1 MNIKHCQE
9 CIQKITAVSYF
20 TDIFN
25 FILKYKILARILF
38 ILNQHCDKGTVMD
51 SMLNLTPRAQQV
63 LIIAKQVAEQ
73 FKQNFICTEHI
84 LLALLK
90 LPQCIAVTILK
101 SLNVDIAELNQEL
114 ENQITANSK
123 QSNSEQSNNQTI
135 ELTPRVQQALLLSAK
150 EANILQHPYI
160 GTEHILL
167 GLIRT
172 EESFASKV
180 LKKYNVTIANC
191 RQAILAALDPNF
203 IDDDDD
209 DDDEPVNVKINSHQT
224 NEIKTPALRA
234 FGRDLT
240 AIARD
245 GGLDPI
251 IGRDKEIERVIQ
263 ILCRRT
269 KNNPAL
275 VGEAGV
281 GKTAIIEGL
290 AQSIASGNVPLPL
303 LNKRVIS
310 LDMALI
316 LAGTKYRGQ
325 FEERLKAIIDDI
337 ARAKNVILF
346 LDEFHTI
353 VGAGSSEGSMDASN
367 ILKPALSRGEIQCIG
382 ATTLDEYRKYIER
395 DSALERRFQPVK
407 VDPPSI
413 QESIA
418 ILNGIKENYE
428 KYHNVTYTDDA
439 IETAVKL
446 SARYIQDRFLPDK
459 AIDLLDEAGARTRLH
474 TIVRPPKIQKISDQI
489 NHILKDKEQAIS
501 DQKFEEAAK
510 LRDKEKVLT
519 TERDNLIQK
528 WRDTLPNKTA
538 TVNATTI
545 REVISNWTGIPLSSI
560 EKKESERLLH
570 LDDTLRQNI
579 IGQDDAVY
587 AVSRA
592 IRRARADLKDP
603 NKPTGS
609 FMFLGPTGV
618 GKTHLAK
625 VLAEQLFG
633 NKEALVKID
642 MSEYMEKHTV
652 SRIVGSPPGYIGHD
666 EGGQLTELI
675 RRKPYSVVLFD
686 EIEKAHPD
694 VIQILLQVLE
704 DGCLTDSLGRKVDFK
719 NTILIMTSNIG
730 AEIMQRDITLGFH
743 RSTEKNFTKIKEQVI
758 DEAKHTFK
766 PEFMNRLTDILVFK
780 QLGHD
785 SLKKI
790 VEIELKKVSTRA
802 LEHEITLK
810 FSDKA
815 KEFLIKKGYDKKF
828 GARPLNRAIEKYV
841 EDPLADDILRGEF
854 NSKSS
859 ILITSDDK
867 HPDTLLFKVRNNK
880 QQNSEEDNNLS
891 ESAQVKENIDQ
902 SSQNELEAKP

>member
-1 MNIKHCQE
+1 ME
-9 CIQKITAVSYF
+9 
-20 TDIFN
+20 
-25 FILKYKILARILF
+25 
-38 ILNQHCDKGTVMD
+38 

-63 LIIAKQVAEQ
+63 LIVAKQIAEQ
-73 FKQNFICTEHI
+73 FGQTFICTEHI

-101 SLNVDIAELNQEL
+101 SLNVDVAQLSQDL
-114 ENQITANSK
+114 EVQIQANKNKGLSK
-123 QSNSEQSNNQTI
+123 SSTEQAI
-135 ELTPRVQQALLLSAK
+135 ELTPRVQQVLLYSAK

-160 GTEHILL
+160 GTEHLLL
-167 GLIRT
+167 GLIR
-172 EESFASKV
+172 EENSCAAKLLNKSGV
-180 LKKYNVTIANC
+180 NLANC

-203 IDDDDD
+203 IDNDDDDD
-209 DDDEPVNVKINSHQT
+209 DDDENDTFFGTKTSTNQT
-224 NEIKTPALRA
+224 GEVKTPALRA

-240 AIARD
+240 AIARN
-245 GGLDPI
+245 GELDPI
-251 IGRDKEIERVIQ
+251 IGRDKEISRVIQ

-290 AQSIASGNVPLPL
+290 AQAIASGNVPLPL
-303 LNKRVIS
+303 MNKRVIS

-325 FEERLKAIIDDI
+325 FEERLKAVLDDI
-337 ARAKNVILF
+337 ARAKNIILF
-346 LDEFHTI
+346 LDELHTI
-353 VGAGSSEGSMDASN
+353 VGTGSSEGSMDASN
-367 ILKPALSRGEIQCIG
+367 ILKPALSRGEVQCIG

-395 DSALERRFQPVK
+395 DGALERRFQPVK
-407 VDPPSI
+407 VEPPSI
-413 QESIA
+413 SESIA
-418 ILNGIKENYE
+418 ILEGVKENYE
-428 KYHNVTYTDDA
+428 KHHNVKYTQDA
-439 IETAVKL
+439 IEAAVKL
-446 SARYIQDRFLPDK
+446 SSRYIQDRFLPDK
-459 AIDLLDEAGARTRLH
+459 AIDLLDEAGAHTRLSGM
-474 TIVRPPKIQKISDQI
+474 VCPPKINKINEQI
-489 NHILKDKEQAIS
+489 ETVTKNKERAIS
-501 DQKFEEAAK
+501 DQRFEEAAK
-510 LRDKEKVLT
+510 LRDQEKKLT
-519 TERDNLIQK
+519 AERNTLLQK
-528 WRDTLPNKTA
+528 WHNELPNKPTIVDSSA
-538 TVNATTI
+538 IMTVIA
-545 REVISNWTGIPLSSI
+545 SWTGIPLAKL
-560 EKKESERLLH
+560 EKKESEKLL
-570 LDDTLRQNI
+570 LLNEALRKDI
-579 IGQDDAVY
+579 IGQDDAVDSI
-587 AVSRA
+587 ARA

-625 VLAEQLFG
+625 MLAQQLFG
-633 NKEALVKID
+633 NKDALIKID

-666 EGGQLTELI
+666 EGGQLTELV

-730 AEIMQRDITLGFH
+730 AELMQRDVTLGFH
-743 RSTEKNFTKIKEQVI
+743 SSTEENFSKIKEQII

-766 PEFMNRLTDILVFK
+766 PEFINRVTDILVFK
-780 QLGHD
+780 QLDHD

-790 VEIELKKVSTRA
+790 VDIELKKVATRA
-802 LEHEITLK
+802 AERGITLR
-810 FSDKA
+810 FNDKA

-841 EDPLADDILRGEF
+841 EDPLADYILRGEIENKLTISITHDNKNEDSLVF
-854 NSKSS
+854 KFHSKVQKDE
-859 ILITSDDK
+859 TQ
-867 HPDTLLFKVRNNK
+867 T
-880 QQNSEEDNNLS
+880 ES
-891 ESAQVKENIDQ
+891 ESDKQEKKTD
-902 SSQNELEAKP
+902 KK